1 MGMIDKSGMIY
12 ELEKPNDIRRYS
24 NDEIVKSKRR
34 FKYYFKEGKHKED
47 LRELALIDHVLR
59 RLSKTYNLKY
69 HREKIN

>member
-1 MGMIDKSGMIY
+1 
-12 ELEKPNDIRRYS
+12 
-24 NDEIVKSKRR
+24 VKSERR